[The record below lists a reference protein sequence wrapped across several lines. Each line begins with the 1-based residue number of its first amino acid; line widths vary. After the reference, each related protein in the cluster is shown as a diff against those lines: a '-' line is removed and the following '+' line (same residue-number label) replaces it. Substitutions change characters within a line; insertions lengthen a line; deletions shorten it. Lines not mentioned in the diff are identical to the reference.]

1 MLRNPEK
8 GNDERIVISDTQVFV
23 RSRAVVSRVVAGE
36 TLIVPVRGKVGD
48 LASIYSFNETGSLI
62 WKLLDTPRAVGELV
76 GAVAEEYQVDTE
88 KVRQDVLRFLSEM
101 RAVGLIEI
109 AQIEIPQI
117 RISEIE
123 IPQNRISQI
132 PMGVTEDR
140 AVEGCLAEVPESA
153 VVAGTEG
160 PVGREGLAAADAQ

>member
-8 GNDERIVISDTQVFV
+8 ANDERMAISDTQIFV

-62 WKLLDTPRAVGELV
+62 WKLLDSPRAVGELV
-76 GAVAEEYQVDTE
+76 SGVAEEYLVDTE
-88 KVRQDVLRFLSEM
+88 QVRQDVVRFLSEM
-101 RAVGLIEI
+101 RGEGLVEI
-109 AQIEIPQI
+109 SLIEIPQA
-117 RISEIE
+117 
-123 IPQNRISQI
+123 QI
-132 PMGVTEDR
+132 QMGATEDC
-140 AVEGCLAEVPESA
+140 AVESGLAELPEAA

-160 PVGREGLAAADAQ
+160 PVGREGLAAADAR